1 MIKFLVKQ
9 QNGTRV
15 GILSYSTQIDKFI
28 FEYDKDYKGIPYS
41 DINVKDGRV
50 FEQETMFN
58 LFNVEKSWNR
68 TQIEKKDNLQ
78 NKTEN
83 EIQLFFKEKQ
93 SLEKIPTS
101 NGFCFE
107 KLEM

>member
-9 QNGTRV
+9 ANGTRV
-15 GILSYSTQIDKFI
+15 GILSYSTQTDKFT

-68 TQIEKKDNLQ
+68 TQIEKKYNLQ

-83 EIQLFFKEKQ
+83 EIQLFFKDKQ
-93 SLEKIPTS
+93 SLEKIPTP